1 MLRAEGFTLNEI
13 TVLSP
18 LSSGSAAQVTADP
31 FLRQVLRPAAGDTPR
46 PGLVQH
52 STIQAFKGLE
62 SPAVIVTDL
71 DRRLVPNFES
81 LLYVG
86 LTRATDRLVAVM
98 DRSTYNTMS
107 GRNDDGR

>member
-52 STIQAFKGLE
+52 STIQAFKGLG
-62 SPAVIVTDL
+62 
-71 DRRLVPNFES
+71 RR
-81 LLYVG
+81 
-86 LTRATDRLVAVM
+86 
-98 DRSTYNTMS
+98 RSS
-107 GRNDDGR
+107 